1 MRDDYDAYRAAGDAS
16 RLPALHAM
24 TSGLKAAC
32 TSYAAAGVETCR
44 LLCGGHGYSLAS
56 GLPSLFAEFAPSQT
70 YAGDN
75 VVMLLQ
81 AARWVVKQV
90 RDGAGYLGQPMPPPP
105 PSSADALATDG
116 AAQLAAVREGA
127 RVLAQRAAAAL
138 ASRIADGAPPEVA
151 WSEAPPSSSRR
162 PHVRTRARRCVQC
175 SRRVSASSAAAAV
188 VDGASLSALEQLCEL
203 HTLSTLEEVALAPL
217 LESGWLTG
225 ADAAAA
231 RGRVAS
237 S

>member
-1 MRDDYDAYRAAGDAS
+1 M
-16 RLPALHAM
+16 H
-24 TSGLKAAC
+24 
-32 TSYAAAGVETCR
+32 AAAGVETCR

-70 YAGDN
+70 YEGDN

-90 RDGAGYLGQPMPPPP
+90 RDGAGYLGQPTPPPP

-138 ASRIADGAPPEVA
+138 AARIADGAPPEVA
-151 WSEAPPSSSRR
+151 WSEG
-162 PHVRTRARRCVQC
+162 
-175 SRRVSASSAAAAV
+175 AAV
-188 VDGASLSALEQLCEL
+188 EL
-203 HTLSTLEEVALAPL
+203 
-217 LESGWLTG
+217 
-225 ADAAAA
+225 AAAA
-231 RGRVAS
+231 RAHARVGVRNVRGAS
-237 S
+237 RRAPPRRRRRRSVAQRVGAAV